1 MTTPN
6 ADKKLFL
13 QSLIRRVMI
22 LVGIKILVISFFF
35 FHFLQKN
42 QLETA
47 KKPQMCYQEQ
57 CFQLEIAD
65 TPEKRELWL
74 MFRESL
80 SENQGMLFVFDKPD
94 FWSFWMRNTLIPLDI
109 IWLNEENQVVDFISA
124 PPCKEAQCP
133 SYFPKA
139 EAIQGIELNS
149 GIVAKLGLQ
158 IGEKVEV
165 RK

>member
-1 MTTPN
+1 
-6 ADKKLFL
+6 
-13 QSLIRRVMI
+13 
-22 LVGIKILVISFFF
+22 
-35 FHFLQKN
+35 
-42 QLETA
+42 
-47 KKPQMCYQEQ
+47 
-57 CFQLEIAD
+57 
-65 TPEKRELWL
+65 

-139 EAIQGIELNS
+139 EATQGIELNS
-149 GIVAKLGLQ
+149 GMVAKLGLQ
-158 IGEKVEV
+158 IGEKVEI